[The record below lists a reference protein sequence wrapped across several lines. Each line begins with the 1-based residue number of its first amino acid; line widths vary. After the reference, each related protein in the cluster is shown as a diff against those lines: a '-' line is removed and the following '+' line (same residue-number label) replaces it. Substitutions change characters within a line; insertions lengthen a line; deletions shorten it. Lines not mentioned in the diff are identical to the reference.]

1 MQVPETLMNT
11 PLVQHEVLS
20 VIEKATALCDKLSA
34 QGADSLSLAFIQGKL
49 HTASEKLHLM
59 PLQADD
65 IVGFM
70 NELTPT
76 LPVLALL
83 TDRSDI
89 RGTELEAGVNALF
102 AYIEAINA
110 LASGMILLVGFAEGR
125 TVIEM
130 AGNPKDAMNDPG
142 DLPPEVLS
150 LLKAEGA
157 QNVKVVHLGAISP
170 ENMESLFATLKRMSE
185 DES

>member
-1 MQVPETLMNT
+1 MNT
-11 PLVQHEVLS
+11 PLAQHEVLS
-20 VIEKATALCDKLSA
+20 IVEKATALCDKLSA
-34 QGADSLSLAFIQGKL
+34 QGADPLSLAFIKGKL

-65 IVGFM
+65 VVGFM

-89 RGTELEAGVNALF
+89 RGTELEAGVNALV

-110 LASGMILLVGFAEGR
+110 LASGMILLVGFAEDH
-125 TVIEM
+125 TATEM
-130 AGNPKDAMNDPG
+130 AENHKDAKDAKDAMNYPG

-150 LLKAEGA
+150 LLKAEGV
-157 QNVKVVHLGAISP
+157 QNIKVVHLGAISP
-170 ENMESLFATLKRMSE
+170 EDMESLFTALKRMSE